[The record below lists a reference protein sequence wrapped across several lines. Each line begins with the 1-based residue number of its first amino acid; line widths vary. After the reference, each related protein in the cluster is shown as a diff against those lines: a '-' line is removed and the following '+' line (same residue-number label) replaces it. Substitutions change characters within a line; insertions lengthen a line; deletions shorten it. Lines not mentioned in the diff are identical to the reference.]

1 MANRHDVIIWEA
13 EAYGIPA
20 NFDEALSMA
29 EKLSEQSVSVIS
41 EKVLAFA
48 KDIEKI
54 AKKNVKED
62 SYWQR
67 YTELVKK
74 IKQKSTAA
82 YVIAMPECAG
92 SDFVLKEVVEAA
104 VKHQL
109 VACDKE
115 ITTIFLPNDE
125 FLPPSQ
131 EHMWWAFVDHLEN
144 DDFPK
149 NEKQFE
155 KYCTPLVDAM
165 FAKYGFTEKRLFG
178 EKLRYVLDFKD
189 FSISME
195 FGYGQNKSGSF
206 GVNSLGYI
214 TSAPMT
220 VIYNRF
226 GFHKREEVP
235 IHNRDN
241 FEPAF
246 TSAERDIYTNA
257 QLRAALQKQER
268 KIMLMSGIQD
278 LASLDNLVNGNTY
291 PSIRETL
298 HHSVYAPYCA
308 ILGRLADNPDFEG
321 LVDKLDKIT
330 GWQINTPA
338 KATEWPKLAQY
349 LREEVQP
356 LEKRSEALPAKIR
369 DIPAHIKHHLQQ
381 VLIDYQ
387 NTNSPL
393 LEWPSELND
402 KFWLI
407 EDNHQLIRFLQFGL
421 TTTLCNLL
429 DEAEQAYRQLNNNIN
444 TEEDCLISRE
454 KQVLAKYPP
463 TYAAIYHIFEFFA
476 AYEVHGASLI
486 GSWGKEGMKEVLFS
500 FVRLGLDQIGRAY
513 HVGIE
518 NTPKY
523 NPDIENAD
531 FFYAQLCQEKIIA
544 GFETVMP
551 FSITQQHI
559 DVAEAVRKNF
569 YAFLV

>member
-1 MANRHDVIIWEA
+1 M
-13 EAYGIPA
+13 
-20 NFDEALSMA
+20 
-29 EKLSEQSVSVIS
+29 
-41 EKVLAFA
+41 
-48 KDIEKI
+48 
-54 AKKNVKED
+54 
-62 SYWQR
+62 
-67 YTELVKK
+67 
-74 IKQKSTAA
+74 
-82 YVIAMPECAG
+82 IAMPECAG
-92 SDFVLKEVVEAA
+92 ADFVLKEVVEAA
-104 VKHQL
+104 VKHHL
-109 VACDKE
+109 VAADEE
-115 ITTIFLPNDE
+115 IATIFLPNDE

-155 KYCTPLVDAM
+155 KYCTPLVDAIY
-165 FAKYGFTEKRLFG
+165 AKYDFTEKRLFG
-178 EKLRYVLDFKD
+178 EKLRYVRDFKN

-195 FGYGQNKSGSF
+195 IGFGHSTNGGFLLNPFGYM
-206 GVNSLGYI
+206 
-214 TSAPMT
+214 TSPSMT
-220 VIYNRF
+220 AIYNRF
-226 GFHKREEVP
+226 TFYKIEE
-235 IHNRDN
+235 ILIYTGND
-241 FEPAF
+241 FEPTF
-246 TSAERDIYTNA
+246 STKNTYIYTNA
-257 QLRAALQKQER
+257 QLRAALQRQER
-268 KIMLMSGIQD
+268 IVSLMSAIQD
-278 LASLDNLVNGNTY
+278 LASLDNLVNGTTY
-291 PSIRETL
+291 PSMRDKIQ
-298 HHSVYAPYCA
+298 HSAQAPYCA

-356 LEKRSEALPAKIR
+356 LEKRSEALPAKIG

-381 VLIDYQ
+381 VLTDYQ
-387 NTNSPL
+387 NANSPL
-393 LEWPSELND
+393 LKWPCEFND

-421 TTTLCNLL
+421 TTALCNLL
-429 DEAEQAYRQLNNNIN
+429 DEAEQAYRQLNNNMN

-463 TYAAIYHIFEFFA
+463 TYASIYHIFEFFA

-486 GSWGKEGMKEVLFS
+486 ASWGKEGMEDVLFS

-518 NTPKY
+518 NIPKY

-531 FFYAQLCQEKIIA
+531 FFYAQHCQEKIIA